1 MNKDWAK
8 DESSLLEDR
17 KIQMLINIIIS
28 KFAFFTELIN
38 DFLTT

>member
-1 MNKDWAK
+1 
-8 DESSLLEDR
+8 
-17 KIQMLINIIIS
+17 MLINIIIS